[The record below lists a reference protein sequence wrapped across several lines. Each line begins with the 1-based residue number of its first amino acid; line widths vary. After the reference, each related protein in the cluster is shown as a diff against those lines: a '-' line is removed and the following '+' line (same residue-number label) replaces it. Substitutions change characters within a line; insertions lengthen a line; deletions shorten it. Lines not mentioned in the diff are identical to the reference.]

1 MKKYTRPVVEVAEQ
15 LAEGVYMLSGDNEV
29 DLAQVLDAAS
39 MEKTADQNS
48 NASDMTNPVTE
59 ATDGVSGSAIQE
71 GGAAAAT
78 PGAVTAAE
86 GELQASGSSDD
97 PQNDDTD
104 ENTDHDAGLMN
115 EDGTLQR
122 AMLVQCNSKYMDG
135 NWQAPMTGSFG
146 DGMKGCKEVLGCKG
160 CPADKTYGCG
170 LQEPN
175 ADSLYYHD
183 LGSLM
188 PEWEATGK
196 TPSSNPYGF

>member
-1 MKKYTRPVVEVAEQ
+1 MRKYTRPVVEVAEQ

-39 MEKTADQNS
+39 TEKTADQNS
-48 NASDMTNPVTE
+48 NASDMTDPVKE
-59 ATDGVSGSAIQE
+59 ATDSVSGSAIQE
-71 GGAAAAT
+71 GGAATAT
-78 PGAVTAAE
+78 PGAVTVTE
-86 GELQASGSSDD
+86 GALQTSESSNDS
-97 PQNDDTD
+97 QNDDAGQDT
-104 ENTDHDAGLMN
+104 ESDADLMV
-115 EDGTLQR
+115 EDVTLQR

-188 PEWEATGK
+188 PKWEATGK

>member
-39 MEKTADQNS
+39 TEKTADQNS
-48 NASDMTNPVTE
+48 NASDMTDPVKE
-59 ATDGVSGSAIQE
+59 ATDSVSGSAIQE
-71 GGAAAAT
+71 GGAATAT
-78 PGAVTAAE
+78 PGAVTVTE
-86 GELQASGSSDD
+86 GALQTSESSNDS
-97 PQNDDTD
+97 QNDDADQDT
-104 ENTDHDAGLMN
+104 ESDADLMV
-115 EDGTLQR
+115 EDVTLQR